1 MYKFA
6 LILICFAVTNPIF
19 SQDRDELLK
28 SKKLLNRTE
37 FVSDSVGSRSS
48 KNVVKNDKAKI
59 YDYKIINR
67 ERDTVYL
74 DTTLSIYKDYKFNYL
89 RKDDFELLPFNN
101 MGQTYNTLSVDFKTN
116 ALQPLFGARAK
127 HFNYMEVEDINYY
140 DVPTPMTELMYKT
153 AFEQGHVLDA
163 FFTVNTSR
171 QFNFSV
177 AYKGMRSLGK
187 YQHVL
192 SSTGNFRFT
201 TNYTTKNKRYNVRT
215 HIVMQDILNEEN
227 GGILDEDLID
237 FQNGNQDFIDRS
249 VFDPRFEDAESML
262 KGKRFHLDQT
272 YVVKAQDSLSSHQL
286 SIGNIISLDDKF
298 YQFNQTAN
306 NPFFG
311 DVFVASNISDRVTL
325 ENFYSELNATY
336 ANTTLGALKFNIGYN
351 NSNYGYNSLVNLNN
365 QLLTN
370 RLLTSVVS
378 FGGGY
383 EKSFGGFNL
392 KGDFGVNLS
401 GDIDGNFLHL
411 QANYSFNED
420 TELTLSL
427 NENSTA
433 PNYNYQ
439 LFHSDY
445 LDYNWQHSFK
455 NQQLKQFALEFNSKK
470 FGILKVDY
478 STINN
483 YLYFSKTGDE
493 ATIPVEFDDTMNP
506 IEFAGTVNPLQFD
519 GTVNYIRAK
528 VSKEFKYRHFALNNT
543 ILYQNVLDGVGVMN
557 VPEIVTRNTFYY
569 TNEFFKKALFLQT
582 GVTFSY
588 FSKYHMNAYDPL
600 LAEFYTQNTTEI
612 GDFPRIDFFINAKI
626 SQTRIYLKAEHF
638 NSSFTGYDFYSAPNY
653 PYRDFV
659 VRFGIV
665 WNFFL

>member
-215 HIVMQDILNEEN
+215 QIVMQDILNEEN

>member
-1 MYKFA
+1 M
-6 LILICFAVTNPIF
+6 
-19 SQDRDELLK
+19 E
-28 SKKLLNRTE
+28 
-37 FVSDSVGSRSS
+37 GS
-48 KNVVKNDKAKI
+48 
-59 YDYKIINR
+59 
-67 ERDTVYL
+67 
-74 DTTLSIYKDYKFNYL
+74 F
-89 RKDDFELLPFNN
+89 
-101 MGQTYNTLSVDFKTN
+101 
-116 ALQPLFGARAK
+116 
-127 HFNYMEVEDINYY
+127 
-140 DVPTPMTELMYKT
+140 
-153 AFEQGHVLDA
+153 
-163 FFTVNTSR
+163 
-171 QFNFSV
+171 
-177 AYKGMRSLGK
+177 
-187 YQHVL
+187 
-192 SSTGNFRFT
+192 
-201 TNYTTKNKRYNVRT
+201 
-215 HIVMQDILNEEN
+215 
-227 GGILDEDLID
+227 DEDLID